1 MVRRFVYIIS
11 ACCLMTAPAAA
22 DDGGEL
28 ADSLGNWPQW
38 RGPLG
43 TGVAPNAN
51 PPIEWSE
58 DKNVRWKVELPG
70 LGHSTPIVWGD
81 RVFVTTAVPYG
92 DAMSPQPSRAPGA
105 HDNLA
110 VTHRQRFVVLA
121 LSRSEGRIL
130 WQHKLREALPRE
142 QGHRTASLASN
153 SPVTDGERLFAFFG
167 SYGLYCLDMD
177 GELLWK
183 SDFGLMQSLHGHGEG
198 ASPALYADTLIIN
211 WDHEGGSFVAAL
223 DKRTGRQRWRVDRE
237 EITSWATPIVVEH
250 DGKPQLII
258 SGTNRV
264 RGYDLATGKVVWE
277 CGGLSANVV
286 ASPVAA
292 DGMLYVGSSYD
303 KKALLAI
310 RLDGA
315 LGDITGTSQV
325 AWDRF
330 RGTPYVPSPLLYG
343 DSLYFLTHYQGV
355 LTRVHAPTGKDRPGP
370 FRLDGIS
377 EVYSSPVGAAGRV
390 YVTDRDG
397 TTLVISHAD
406 KPRILATNRL
416 DESFSSSAA
425 LAGGDLF
432 LRGQRFLYRLAE
444 EH

>member
-1 MVRRFVYIIS
+1 MARGLVCII
-11 ACCLMTAPAAA
+11 AVCCLMTAPAAA
-22 DDGGEL
+22 DDRL
-28 ADSLGNWPQW
+28 DRNDSLGNWPQW

-43 TGVAPNAN
+43 TGVAPHAN

-58 DKNVRWKVELPG
+58 GKNVRWKVELPG
-70 LGHSTPIVWGD
+70 LGHSTPIVWDD

-92 DAMSPQPSRAPGA
+92 DALPPQPSRAPGA

-121 LSRSEGRIL
+121 VSRSEGRIL
-130 WQHKLREALPRE
+130 WQHKVREVLPRE

-167 SYGLYCLDMD
+167 SYGLYCLDVD
-177 GELLWK
+177 GELLWNT
-183 SDFGLMQSLHGHGEG
+183 DFGLMQSLHGHGEG

-223 DKRTGRQRWRVDRE
+223 DKRTGRQLWRVDRE
-237 EITSWATPIVVEH
+237 EITSWATPVVVEH
-250 DGKPQLII
+250 NGKPQVII

-264 RGYDLATGKVVWE
+264 RGYDLTTGEVVWE

-292 DGMLYVGSSYD
+292 DGMVYVGSSYD
-303 KKALLAI
+303 KRALLAI

-315 LGDITGTSQV
+315 SGDITGTSQV

-355 LTRVHAPTGKDRPGP
+355 LTRVNAPTGEDRPGP
-370 FRLDGIS
+370 FRLEGIS
-377 EVYSSPVGAAGRV
+377 EVYSSPVGAAGRL

-406 KPRILATNRL
+406 KPRVVATNRL

-425 LAGGDLF
+425 LAGRELF
-432 LRGQRFLYRLAE
+432 LRGQRYLYCLADDD
-444 EH
+444 